1 MYLDYNIHFSYV
13 VYKPCMIMV
22 HIGLN
27 DNYIKEDLEIT
38 NRSFKTLV

>member
-1 MYLDYNIHFSYV
+1 
-13 VYKPCMIMV
+13 MIMV

-38 NRSFKTLV
+38 NRSFKTLG